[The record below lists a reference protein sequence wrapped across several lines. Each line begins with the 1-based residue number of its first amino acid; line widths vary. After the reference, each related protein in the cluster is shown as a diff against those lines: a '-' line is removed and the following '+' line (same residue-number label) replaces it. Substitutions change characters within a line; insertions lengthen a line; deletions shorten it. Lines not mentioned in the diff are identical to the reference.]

1 MHFCRTIYRKRFQ
14 GIQTSKPASASNARL
29 CPGRK
34 NSFDKSELLSAREA
48 ALRSQLQ
55 NWTAMAADTAG
66 FLRLANAKD
75 VPALHSLSSRIRA
88 SRFAKGKVS
97 ISSTSMADVLLNGV
111 SVLKKTT
118 SDSTATSQDAP
129 ITLNPE
135 TDYDIQVNILSLPDD
150 KSEPQFKLEF
160 IPDDH
165 FSDVEI
171 KSGAD
176 IRKRFNLDQTS
187 LGKRASG
194 VLPFARR
201 KICDIALFGDVRRQ

>member
-1 MHFCRTIYRKRFQ
+1 MKLKNLI
-14 GIQTSKPASASNARL
+14 PAIVFPVALCTFAEPYTVKDFKASRPLSLPLPQMPDSALA
-29 CPGRK
+29 GK

-129 ITLNPE
+129 CL
-135 TDYDIQVNILSLPDD
+135 L
-150 KSEPQFKLEF
+150 
-160 IPDDH
+160 
-165 FSDVEI
+165 
-171 KSGAD
+171 
-176 IRKRFNLDQTS
+176 
-187 LGKRASG
+187 
-194 VLPFARR
+194 
-201 KICDIALFGDVRRQ
+201 